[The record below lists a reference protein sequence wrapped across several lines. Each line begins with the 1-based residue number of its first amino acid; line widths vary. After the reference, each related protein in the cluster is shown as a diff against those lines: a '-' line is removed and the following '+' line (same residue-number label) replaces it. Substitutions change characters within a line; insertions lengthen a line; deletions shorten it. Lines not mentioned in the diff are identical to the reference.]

1 MLRRAFQHRRWR
13 GLACAVIEVVPHGN
27 GFAWRMIC
35 ALGRILAYSTET
47 FPCITSAADAAKAYR
62 REFWA
67 LADRIDHR
75 MGACI

>member
-1 MLRRAFQHRRWR
+1 M
-13 GLACAVIEVVPHGN
+13 IEVIQHGN

-67 LADRIDHR
+67 IADQIDHR
-75 MGACI
+75 MARCI